1 MKEML
6 LIGVI
11 GVAISLPL
19 GYNMIY
25 VPQQVKVVSIKRQ
38 IAEEQKKQQTESE
51 VALLLQQLQQYRD
64 RLPQEPDPSW
74 LVREVVPLAEKA
86 GVQLATIRQEVP
98 QESDQYTRLSI
109 ILQFAAP
116 YHRLGAF
123 LDDIERSERFI
134 RVERVRV
141 SQGRDDDPPKIEVTL
156 ESFYLAPLT
165 PAGGTPART

>member
-1 MKEML
+1 MKEMF

-11 GVAISLPL
+11 GVAIALPL

-25 VPQQVKVVSIKRQ
+25 VPQQVQVLSIRRQ
-38 IAEEQKKQQTESE
+38 VAEEQKKQQTESE

-74 LVREVVPLAEKA
+74 LAREVVPLAEKA
-86 GVQLATIRQEVP
+86 GVQLATIHQETP
-98 QESDQYTRLSI
+98 QESEQSIRLSI
-109 ILQFAAP
+109 TLQFAAP

-134 RVERVRV
+134 RVERVRI
-141 SQGRDDDPPKIEVTL
+141 SEGKADEPPKVEVTL
-156 ESFYLAPLT
+156 ETFYLTPLVSGVGQT
-165 PAGGTPART
+165 T